1 MCGDNRMTTTMC
13 QIVVLAIVA
22 LLGPGRAVAQSKGLY
37 RINTDGSDL
46 RLIVPMDDQ
55 STFTSP
61 QESPDGKLIAYD
73 CADAFNEAGQPD
85 PARDH
90 IFVVPVGGGKPK
102 DLGNGMLPSWSP
114 DSKQICF
121 TVAQG
126 TPGEESG
133 LYVMNADGGGRQRLL
148 DALAGRWSPDGSRM
162 GFFAG
167 DEVHVYDWL
176 AGTTTRLTSQPRHL
190 TGTPAWSSDGKAI
203 AVVYFSDA
211 DHSLGVLD
219 AEKESQEP
227 RVLWEG
233 HGISRSPN
241 WAPSKKILVYA
252 TPNRVSDIYT
262 LNPSDAATTPERP
275 VEGKIP
281 FTVKDPAWSRD
292 GKAIVFIK
300 PR

>member
-1 MCGDNRMTTTMC
+1 MRGNKPTTTTKW
-13 QIVVLAIVA
+13 QIVVLTIVA
-22 LLGPGRAVAQSKGLY
+22 LLGAERAAAQSKGLY
-37 RINTDGSDL
+37 RVNADGSDL

-55 STFTSP
+55 SSFTSP

-73 CADAFNEAGQPD
+73 CASVFNEAGQPD
-85 PARDH
+85 PASDH
-90 IFVVPVGGGKPK
+90 IYVVPVGGGKPK
-102 DLGNGMLPSWSP
+102 DLGSGMLPSWSP

-121 TVAQG
+121 TVAPG
-126 TPGEESG
+126 TPGDESG

-162 GFFAG
+162 AFFSG

-190 TGTPAWSSDGKAI
+190 TGTPAWSPDGKTIAI
-203 AVVYFSDA
+203 VYFSDA

-219 AEKESQEP
+219 ADKQSQEP

-233 HGISRSPN
+233 QGISRSPN
-241 WAPSKKILVYA
+241 WAPNKRILVYA
-252 TPNRVSDIYT
+252 TPNRVSDFYT
-262 LNPSDAATTPERP
+262 LDPADAPATPQRP
-275 VEGKIP
+275 LEGKVAFP
-281 FTVKDPAWSRD
+281 VKDPAWSGD
-292 GKAIVFIK
+292 GKAVVFIK